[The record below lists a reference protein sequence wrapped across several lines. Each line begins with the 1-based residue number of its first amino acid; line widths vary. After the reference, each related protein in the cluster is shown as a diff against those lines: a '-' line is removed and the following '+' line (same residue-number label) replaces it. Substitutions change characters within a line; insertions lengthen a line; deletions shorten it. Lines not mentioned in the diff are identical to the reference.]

1 MDQNQAV
8 VNSIEPDDRFKVNKT
23 IYDVSAFEVF
33 GRNFLAGMGRALGG
47 IAIYFFFL
55 GIISYGFIQ
64 YLYPQIKPFIDE
76 YRQAMDSINQLQ
88 KTTQPG
94 TSLDPQYQR
103 FLQDLKSSLPQKE

>member
-8 VNSIEPDDRFKVNKT
+8 VNSIETDDRFKPNKT
-23 IYDVSAFEVF
+23 IYDVSGFEVF
-33 GRNFLAGMGRALGG
+33 GRNFLAGFGRALGG
-47 IAIYFFFL
+47 IFIYL
-55 GIISYGFIQ
+55 IFIVLSIYSFQ
-64 YLYPQIKPFIDE
+64 KYLYPQIKPFIDE
-76 YRQAMDSINQLQ
+76 YQQAVKGINQLQ